1 MIVSVNG
8 QRPMFMS
15 PTLNLIVTLYIF
27 QEGPCVGWGCGSM
40 DKGLPSKQSLNF
52 WDSHKSQ
59 AGKVV
64 SL

>member
-27 QEGPCVGWGCGSM
+27 QEGPCVGW
-40 DKGLPSKQSLNF
+40 DVAQWIKDFLVNR
-52 WDSHKSQ
+52 
-59 AGKVV
+59 V
-64 SL
+64 